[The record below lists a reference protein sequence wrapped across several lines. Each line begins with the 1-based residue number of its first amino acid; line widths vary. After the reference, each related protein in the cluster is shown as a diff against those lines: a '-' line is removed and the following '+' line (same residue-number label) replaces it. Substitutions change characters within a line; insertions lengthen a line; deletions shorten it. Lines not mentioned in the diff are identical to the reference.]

1 MICSYCPKKLVMF
14 GKFAIIKPLEA
25 TEDSRVFVSIIQN
38 IAVDQAH
45 RVREM
50 REGRGQRSVAGRRAK
65 EVERAKKEGEED

>member
-1 MICSYCPKKLVMF
+1 M
-14 GKFAIIKPLEA
+14 IIKPLEA
-25 TEDSRVFVSIIQN
+25 TEDSRVFVHSTIIQDT
-38 IAVDQAH
+38 AVDQAH